1 LHFINA
7 LRFNALQPSVEGGT
21 FFREN
26 FKKALRSKL
35 QLKKRS
41 KTYLFT
47 RNQLTLQRHKQP
59 LTSYIMTLFD
69 QISED
74 IKQAMKAHDKV
85 RLETLRNIKKVF
97 LEAKTAPGAND
108 TLEDADG
115 LKIISKLAKQGKETA
130 ATYTQAGRQDLADA
144 ELAQV
149 EVLESYLPK
158 QLTKEEIEAE
168 VKKII
173 AQVGATSMKEMGKVM
188 GTASKLLAGKADG
201 RMISEVVKQL
211 LA

>member
-1 LHFINA
+1 MA
-7 LRFNALQPSVEGGT
+7 
-21 FFREN
+21 
-26 FKKALRSKL
+26 
-35 QLKKRS
+35 
-41 KTYLFT
+41 
-47 RNQLTLQRHKQP
+47 
-59 LTSYIMTLFD
+59 LFD

-74 IKQAMKAHDKV
+74 IKSAMKARDKV

-97 LEAKTAPGAND
+97 LEAKTAPGVND
-108 TLEDADG
+108 TLADADA

-130 ATYTQAGRQDLADA
+130 TTYTQAGRQDLADA

-158 QLTKEEIEAE
+158 QLSQEEIEAE

-173 AQVGATSMKEMGKVM
+173 AEVGATSMKEMGKVM
-188 GTASKLLAGKADG
+188 GTASKQLAGKADG
-201 RMISEVVKQL
+201 RVISEIVKKL

>member
-1 LHFINA
+1 
-7 LRFNALQPSVEGGT
+7 
-21 FFREN
+21 
-26 FKKALRSKL
+26 
-35 QLKKRS
+35 
-41 KTYLFT
+41 
-47 RNQLTLQRHKQP
+47 
-59 LTSYIMTLFD
+59 MTLFD

-85 RLETLRNIKKVF
+85 RLDTLRNIKKVF

-158 QLTKEEIEAE
+158 QLSKEEIEAE

-173 AQVGATSMKEMGKVM
+173 AEVGATSMKEMGKVM
-188 GTASKLLAGKADG
+188 GTASKCLAGKADG

>member
-1 LHFINA
+1 MA
-7 LRFNALQPSVEGGT
+7 
-21 FFREN
+21 
-26 FKKALRSKL
+26 
-35 QLKKRS
+35 
-41 KTYLFT
+41 
-47 RNQLTLQRHKQP
+47 
-59 LTSYIMTLFD
+59 LFD

-74 IKQAMKAHDKV
+74 IKSAMKARDKV

-108 TLEDADG
+108 TSADADA
-115 LKIISKLAKQGKETA
+115 LKIISKLAKQGKDTA
-130 ATYTQAGRQDLADA
+130 TTYTQAGRQDLADA

-158 QLTKEEIEAE
+158 QLSQEEIEAE

-173 AQVGATSMKEMGKVM
+173 AEVGATSMKEMGMVM
-188 GTASKLLAGKADG
+188 GTASKQLAGKADG
-201 RMISEVVKQL
+201 RVISEIVKKL